1 MDRGTKNSLLFGAL
15 VGGIYALGRN
25 AAKKQN
31 LTDGQKLAYSGRP
44 ASASPAVGYYDKHY
58 AQQKALLDAAFAKL
72 DPATVETLKTNSD
85 LLTSILTYHVVP
97 GQVIPAQVVGT
108 HKTVQGADLTV
119 TGSGNHLT
127 VNGANVVCGGVKT
140 ANATVYLIDTVL
152 LPPAN

>member
-1 MDRGTKNSLLFGAL
+1 M
-15 VGGIYALGRN
+15 
-25 AAKKQN
+25 
-31 LTDGQKLAYSGRP
+31 
-44 ASASPAVGYYDKHY
+44 
-58 AQQKALLDAAFAKL
+58 
-72 DPATVETLKTNSD
+72 
-85 LLTSILTYHVVP
+85 VP
-97 GQVIPAQVVGT
+97 GQASPAQVVGT